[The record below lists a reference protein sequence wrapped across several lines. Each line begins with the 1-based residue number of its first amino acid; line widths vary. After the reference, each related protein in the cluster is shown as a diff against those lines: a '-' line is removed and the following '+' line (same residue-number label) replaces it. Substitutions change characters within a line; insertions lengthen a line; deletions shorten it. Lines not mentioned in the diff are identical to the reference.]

1 MDRVAMAVAAAVGLW
16 ISTAAPAAAQAPP
29 TDGVQP
35 ACQTHDEIMQML
47 NQKFAEI
54 PAALGLQSNGHVIQ
68 VFASK
73 DGTTWTIVTTRPDGV
88 SCIVAL
94 GRHWEA
100 VPDPV
105 LEPLA

>member
-1 MDRVAMAVAAAVGLW
+1 MDRLAIAVAALGL
-16 ISTAAPAAAQAPP
+16 SVFAAAPAAAQAPP
-29 TDGVQP
+29 AGELQP

-47 NQKFAEI
+47 NQKFAEL
-54 PAALGLQSNGHVIQ
+54 PAALGLQSNGQLIQ

-94 GRHWEA
+94 GRNWESM
-100 VPDPV
+100 PDPV

>member
-1 MDRVAMAVAAAVGLW
+1 MDRVAMAVAAMGLCVLA
-16 ISTAAPAAAQAPP
+16 AAPAAAQAPP
-29 TDGVQP
+29 AGELQP

-47 NQKFAEI
+47 NQKFSET
-54 PAALGLQSNGHVIQ
+54 PTALGLQSNGHVIQ

-73 DGTTWTIVTTRPDGV
+73 DGMTWTIVTTRPDGV

-100 VPDPV
+100 VPDPA

>member
-1 MDRVAMAVAAAVGLW
+1 MDRVALAMAAMGLLASAAAPV
-16 ISTAAPAAAQAPP
+16 AAQAPRS
-29 TDGVQP
+29 GALQP

-54 PAALGLQSNGHVIQ
+54 PAALGLQSNGHLVQ

-73 DGTTWTIVTTRPDGV
+73 DGMTWTIVTTRPDGV

-94 GRHWEA
+94 GRNWEA
-100 VPDPV
+100 LPDPA

>member
-1 MDRVAMAVAAAVGLW
+1 MDRLATAIAALGLLV
-16 ISTAAPAAAQAPP
+16 SAAAPATAQAPP
-29 TDGVQP
+29 SGELQP

-47 NQKFAEI
+47 NQKFAET
-54 PAALGLQSNGHVIQ
+54 PTALGLQSNGQLVQ

-73 DGTTWTIVTTRPDGV
+73 DGMTWTIVTTRPDGV

-94 GRHWEA
+94 GRNWES

>member
-1 MDRVAMAVAAAVGLW
+1 MDRVAMAVAAMGLW
-16 ISTAAPAAAQAPP
+16 VSTAAPAAAQAPP
-29 TDGVQP
+29 AGGMQP

-47 NQKFAEI
+47 DQKFAET
-54 PAALGLQSNGHVIQ
+54 PTALGLQSNGHLIQ

-73 DGTTWTIVTTRPDGV
+73 DGMTWTIVTTRPDGV

-100 VPDPV
+100 MPDPV

>member
-1 MDRVAMAVAAAVGLW
+1 MDRVAMAVAAMGLCV
-16 ISTAAPAAAQAPP
+16 SVAAPAVAQAPS
-29 TDGVQP
+29 DALQS

-47 NQKFAEI
+47 NQKFAET
-54 PAALGLQSNGHVIQ
+54 PTALGLQSNGHVIQ

-73 DGTTWTIVTTRPDGV
+73 DGTTWTVVTTRPDGV

>member
-1 MDRVAMAVAAAVGLW
+1 MDRVTMAVAAMGLW
-16 ISTAAPAAAQAPP
+16 VSAAAPAAAQAPA
-29 TDGVQP
+29 GGMQP

-47 NQKFAEI
+47 DQKFAET
-54 PAALGLQSNGHVIQ
+54 PTALGLQSNGHLIQ

-73 DGTTWTIVTTRPDGV
+73 DGMTWTIVTTRPDGV

>member
-1 MDRVAMAVAAAVGLW
+1 MDRVAMAVAAVGFW
-16 ISTAAPAAAQAPP
+16 VSAAAPAAAQAPP
-29 TDGVQP
+29 AGELQP

-47 NQKFAEI
+47 NQKFAET
-54 PAALGLQSNGHVIQ
+54 PTALGLQSNGHVIQ